1 MDQKTTKMI
10 LVGIAVVLVVLTV
23 LKESKAKAALGSKK
37 PRATLGAKN
46 KNSLRH
52 EPEGCDKVAIDSP
65 DFARCATLGA
75 GRTVLPGNPENQA
88 HNINTEFVQ
97 DNFDTNAGN
106 LGNPFAMK
114 VDDSFIKEDFL
125 GGSKVEASDTISRSG
140 GQAFPFAQKGTITSG
155 VKPTKTE
162 ITGGLV
168 LGKMMDHSKGVKFQA
183 LADKPSTGKVPAKV
197 PAPAR
202 STARSSVAYGPVAE
216 GVKFDTAFLGSAVS
230 PVGGDA
236 LGASKEEISQSAQQL
251 SDVNVV
257 QRTNGGQLN
266 LLIHS

>member
-1 MDQKTTKMI
+1 MLSMDQKTTKMI
-10 LVGIAVVLVVLTV
+10 LVGIAVVLVILTV

-37 PRATLGAKN
+37 PRATLGAKS
-46 KNSLRH
+46 KNSRRD
-52 EPEGCDKVAIDSP
+52 EPEGCDNVAIDSP

-75 GRTVLPGNPENQA
+75 GRTVLPGNPVKQA
-88 HNINTEFVQ
+88 HNLNSEFVQ

-114 VDDSFIKEDFL
+114 VDDSFVKDDFL
-125 GGSKVEASDTISRSG
+125 GGAKVASKDTISRSG

-168 LGKMMDHSKGVKFQA
+168 LGKMMDHTKGVKFQA
-183 LADKPSTGKVPAKV
+183 LADKPSTGKVPA
-197 PAPAR
+197 PAR
-202 STARSSVAYGPVAE
+202 STARSSVALGTVAE

>member
-10 LVGIAVVLVVLTV
+10 LVGIAVVLVILTV
-23 LKESKAKAALGSKK
+23 LKESKAKAALGAKK
-37 PRATLGAKN
+37 PRATLGAKS
-46 KNSLRH
+46 KSASK
-52 EPEGCDKVAIDSP
+52 PKSGGCDNVAIDSP

-75 GRTVLPGNPENQA
+75 GRTVLAGNPTKQA

-114 VDDSFIKEDFL
+114 VDDSFVKDDFL
-125 GGSKVEASDTISRSG
+125 GGSKVESTDTISRSG
-140 GQAFPFAQKGTITSG
+140 GQAFPFSQSGTISSG
-155 VKPTKTE
+155 VQPKGSV
-162 ITGGLV
+162 TGGLV
-168 LGKMMDHSKGVKFQA
+168 LGKMMDHTKGVKFQA
-183 LADKPSTGKVPAKV
+183 LADKPSTGKVPA
-197 PAPAR
+197 PAR
-202 STARSSVAYGPVAE
+202 STARSSGSLGSGDE

-230 PVGGDA
+230 PVGSDV
-236 LGASKEEISQSAQQL
+236 LGASKEEIAQSAQQL
-251 SDVNVV
+251 NDVNVV